1 MVDNRSRSVA
11 QGQHARKRGNFVAEQ
26 QRVVGIDLGTT
37 NSLIAFMQGDAPI
50 VIPGEDGSPIVP
62 SVVAFD
68 QETASGF
75 SVGNAARGVLLTH
88 SANAVYSVKRL
99 MGRDLTDIQDELK
112 LFPFQL
118 AEGLQPGEVLKLNI
132 GGLTLTPPEVSAYI
146 LLQLKR
152 NAERFF
158 GVEVTK
164 AVITVP
170 AYFNDAQRQA
180 TKDAGRIAGL
190 DVLRLVNEPT
200 AAALAYG
207 LDKNPDGS
215 AKDGIIA
222 VYDFGGGT
230 FDISILK
237 LHEGIFEVI
246 ATGGDTHLGGDDIDN
261 LLTAVA
267 LDDIR
272 GDLGLDISTNPEV
285 VQQLRKAVIEAKIAL
300 SDAESTRILLEIP
313 AGTGKSQIPSGDDNK
328 ELNTKAGAPP
338 LSAVERVDS
347 EMWEGKNSGPTQ
359 PTHYARE
366 ITRAQYEQLI
376 APIIARTAAPVK
388 QALRDAGFTAADID
402 EVVMV
407 GGSTRIPAVRK
418 LVTELFDLEARG
430 RKLHTELNP
439 DEVVALGA
447 AVQAQILSGE
457 YSSATDDLLLL
468 DVTPLSLGIEAL
480 GGVVAKIIQRN
491 STIPASATEH
501 FTTGVDGQ
509 TNVAIHV
516 LQGERE
522 LAKDCR
528 SLARFDLKGIPPMV
542 AGLPRIEVK
551 FLIDAN
557 GILHV
562 SAREQRSGQEAAVEV
577 KPTYGL
583 TDEQVEAMILE
594 SFDNAEEDI
603 TARQVIEAKNEAETI
618 MTAVEKGEKTPAWQQ
633 LTFDEH
639 AAIKAAASEL
649 KQAVIGGDYKVIRK
663 GIDQLD
669 KKTRRFAEIMMDS
682 AVTGALGG
690 KTMAAAGADLA
701 ASQQGAAPSAPHAFA
716 KAEVSE
722 ATPAPD
728 PFADAEADLE
738 TPGES
743 TED

>member
-1 MVDNRSRSVA
+1 VA
-11 QGQHARKRGNFVAEQ
+11 DT
-26 QRVVGIDLGTT
+26 QRTQAPVVGIDLGTT
-37 NSLIAFMQGDAPI
+37 NSLIAFMQGDTPA

-68 QETASGF
+68 QDTANGF
-75 SVGNAARGVLLTH
+75 AVGNAARNVLLTN

-99 MGRDLTDIQDELK
+99 MGRDLTDVTPELA
-112 LFPFQL
+112 LFPFHL
-118 AEGLQPGEVLKLNI
+118 APDLKPGEVLKLDV
-132 GGLTLTPPEVSAYI
+132 GGLTLTPPEISAYI

-158 GVEVTK
+158 GAEVTR

-207 LDKNPDGS
+207 LDKQ
-215 AKDGIIA
+215 KDGIIA
-222 VYDFGGGT
+222 VYDLGGGT

-237 LHEGIFEVI
+237 LHDGIFEVV

-261 LLTAVA
+261 LLLAVA

-272 GDLGLDISTNPEV
+272 GDLGSEAQQAVAQHPEAI
-285 VQQLRKAVIEAKIAL
+285 QQLRKAVIDAKIAL
-300 SDAESTRILLEIP
+300 STTDSTRLQLALP
-313 AGTGKSQIPSGDDNK
+313 GGQ
-328 ELNTKAGAPP
+328 
-338 LSAVERVDS
+338 
-347 EMWEGKNSGPTQ
+347 
-359 PTHYARE
+359 HYLRE
-366 ITRAQYEQLI
+366 ITREQFNDLI
-376 APIIARTAAPVK
+376 APVIARTAAPVK
-388 QALRDAGFTAADID
+388 QALRDASLTPADIA

-407 GGSTRIPAVRK
+407 GGSTRIPAVRA
-418 LVTELFDLEARG
+418 LVTQLFDLDARNK
-430 RKLHTELNP
+430 KLHTELNP

-447 AVQAQILSGE
+447 AVQAQILSGTE
-457 YSSATDDLLLL
+457 NAATNDLLLL

-528 SLARFDLKGIPPMV
+528 SLARFDLKNIPPMV

-562 SAREQRSGQEAAVEV
+562 SAREQRSGQEAQVEV

-583 TDEQVEAMILE
+583 TDEQVETMILD
-594 SFDNAEEDI
+594 SFDNAEQDI
-603 TARQVIEAKNEAETI
+603 TARQLIEAQNEAQTI
-618 MTAVEKGEKTPAWQQ
+618 LEATDKGKKTPAWQQ
-633 LTFDEH
+633 LTSDEH
-639 AAIKAAASEL
+639 THIEAAAAEL
-649 KQAVIGGDYKVIRK
+649 KASIRGGDYKVIRQA
-663 GIDQLD
+663 IEQLD
-669 KKTRRFAEIMMDS
+669 KHTRRFAEIMMDS
-682 AVTGALGG
+682 AVAGALGG
-690 KTMAAAGADLA
+690 KTMAAAGEALA
-701 ASQQGAAPSAPHAFA
+701 ANQQGAAPTAPHAFA
-716 KAEVSE
+716 KAEVTPTNIIESAE
-722 ATPAPD
+722 ANPETPAN
-728 PFADAEADLE
+728 
-738 TPGES
+738 S

>member
-1 MVDNRSRSVA
+1 MKAEEAVPESQSRTPA
-11 QGQHARKRGNFVAEQ
+11 P
-26 QRVVGIDLGTT
+26 VVGIDLGTT
-37 NSLIAFMQGDAPI
+37 NSLIAFMQGDTPA

-68 QETASGF
+68 QDTLNGF
-75 SVGNAARGVLLTH
+75 SVGNAARNVLLTN

-99 MGRDLTDIQDELK
+99 MGRDLTDVTPELA
-112 LFPFQL
+112 LFPFHL
-118 AEGLQPGEVLKLNI
+118 APGLQPNEVLKLNV
-132 GGLTLTPPEVSAYI
+132 GGLTLTPPEISAYI

-158 GVEVTK
+158 GAEVTR

-207 LDKNPDGS
+207 LDKK
-215 AKDGIIA
+215 KDGVIA

-237 LHEGIFEVI
+237 LHDGIFEVI

-267 LDDIR
+267 LDDIK
-272 GDLGLDISTNPEV
+272 GDLNVDVTQNPEV
-285 VQQLRKAVIEAKIAL
+285 IQQLRKAVIDAKIAL
-300 SDAESTRILLEIP
+300 SSTDTTRLALTLP
-313 AGTGKSQIPSGDDNK
+313 DGS
-328 ELNTKAGAPP
+328 L
-338 LSAVERVDS
+338 
-347 EMWEGKNSGPTQ
+347 
-359 PTHYARE
+359 YARE
-366 ITRAQYEQLI
+366 ITRAQFESLI
-376 APIIARTAAPVK
+376 ANVITRTATPVK
-388 QALRDAGFTAADID
+388 QALKDAHLTPDQID

-407 GGSTRIPAVRK
+407 GGSTRIPAVRA
-418 LVTELFDLEARG
+418 LVTQLFDLDARH

-447 AVQAQILSGE
+447 AVQAQILSGTDNT
-457 YSSATDDLLLL
+457 ATNDLLLL

-528 SLARFDLKGIPPMV
+528 SLARFDLKNIPPMV

-562 SAREQRSGQEAAVEV
+562 SAREQRSGQEAQVEV

-583 TDEQVEAMILE
+583 TDEQVETMILD
-594 SFDNAEEDI
+594 SFDNAEQDI
-603 TARQVIEAKNEAETI
+603 TARQVIEATNEAQTI
-618 MTAVEKGEKTPAWQQ
+618 LDATEKGKKTPAWQD

-639 AAIKAAASEL
+639 AAIEAATLEL
-649 KQAVIGGDYKVIRK
+649 KNSIRGGDYKIIRK
-663 GIDQLD
+663 AIDQLD
-669 KKTRRFAEIMMDS
+669 KATRRFAEIMMDS

-690 KTMAAAGADLA
+690 KTMAAAGEALEA
-701 ASQQGAAPSAPHAFA
+701 TQQGAAPTAPHAFA
-716 KAEVSE
+716 KAEVEPS
-722 ATPAPD
+722 TPAKKSK
-728 PFADAEADLE
+728 AKKK
-738 TPGES
+738 TPKS
-743 TED
+743 PED

>member
-1 MVDNRSRSVA
+1 MAD
-11 QGQHARKRGNFVAEQ
+11 Q

-37 NSLIAFMQGDAPI
+37 NSLIAFLDGDTPT

-68 QETASGF
+68 QDTLNGF
-75 SVGNAARGVLLTH
+75 SVGNAARNVLLTNA
-88 SANAVYSVKRL
+88 ANAVYSVKRL
-99 MGRDLTDIQDELK
+99 MGRDLTDVEPELK

-118 AEGLQPGEVLKLNI
+118 AEGLQPGEVLKLNV
-132 GGLTLTPPEVSAYI
+132 GGLTLTPPEISAYI

-158 GVEVTK
+158 GAEVTK

-190 DVLRLVNEPT
+190 EVLRLVNEPT

-207 LDKNPDGS
+207 LDKQ
-215 AKDGIIA
+215 KDGIIA

-272 GDLGLDISTNPEV
+272 GDLGQQAYDAVTTNPEAL
-285 VQQLRKAVIEAKIAL
+285 QQLRKAVIEAKIAL
-300 SDAESTRILLEIP
+300 SSADSTRITLSIP
-313 AGTGKSQIPSGDDNK
+313 T
-328 ELNTKAGAPP
+328 ELGAPH
-338 LSAVERVDS
+338 LDS
-347 EMWEGKNSGPTQ
+347 EMWDRTTSTAGGPSFASSAKGGVEPPQ
-359 PTHYARE
+359 LYARE
-366 ITRAQYEQLI
+366 ITRTQFESLI
-376 APIIARTAAPVK
+376 APVIARTAAPVK
-388 QALRDAGFTAADID
+388 QALRDANLSPEDID

-407 GGSTRIPAVRK
+407 GGSTRIPAVRS
-418 LVTELFDLEARG
+418 LVTDLFSLEARN

-447 AVQAQILSGE
+447 AVQAQILSGADNA
-457 YSSATDDLLLL
+457 ATNDLLLL

-480 GGVVAKIIQRN
+480 GGVMSKIIQRN

-501 FTTGVDGQ
+501 YTTGVDGQ
-509 TNVAIHV
+509 TNVAVHV

-562 SAREQRSGQEAAVEV
+562 SAREQRSGQEAQVEV

-583 TDEQVEAMILE
+583 TDEQVETMILD
-594 SFDNAEEDI
+594 SFDHAETDI
-603 TARQVIEAKNEAETI
+603 TARQVIEATNEAQTI
-618 MTAVEKGEKTPAWQQ
+618 LTAVEKGEKTPAWQQ

-639 AAIKAAASEL
+639 AAIKAAATEL
-649 KQAVIGGDYKVIRK
+649 KQAIRGGDYKVIRQ
-663 GIDQLD
+663 GIEQLD
-669 KKTRRFAEIMMDS
+669 KHTRRFAEIMMDS

-690 KTMAAAGADLA
+690 KTMSA
-701 ASQQGAAPSAPHAFA
+701 ASDSIDAKGAAPTAPHPFK
-716 KAEVSE
+716 KAEIDDSSKSE
-722 ATPAPD
+722 PD
-728 PFADAEADLE
+728 AIDKAESDPE